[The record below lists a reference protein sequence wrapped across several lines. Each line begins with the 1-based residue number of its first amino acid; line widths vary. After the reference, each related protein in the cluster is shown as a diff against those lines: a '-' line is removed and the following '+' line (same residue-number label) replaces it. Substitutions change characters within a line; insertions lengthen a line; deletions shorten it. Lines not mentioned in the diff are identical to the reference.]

1 MYRVEL
7 KVIFD
12 VRKTRNPNRF
22 LMYRVELKGMSETG
36 RSGGYIY
43 VVPWFL

>member
-7 KVIFD
+7 KALTMSSPYIAEGE
-12 VRKTRNPNRF
+12 F

-43 VVPWFL
+43 VVP